1 MSSVAACNR
10 LVTVHFSVELRVNL
24 LYCRNKEMFGEDADI
39 FNPDRWLHESQKQK
53 VALGVYAGL

>member
-10 LVTVHFSVELRVNL
+10 LVTVHFSEELDTNL

-39 FNPDRWLHESQKQK
+39 FNPDRWLRESQKQK